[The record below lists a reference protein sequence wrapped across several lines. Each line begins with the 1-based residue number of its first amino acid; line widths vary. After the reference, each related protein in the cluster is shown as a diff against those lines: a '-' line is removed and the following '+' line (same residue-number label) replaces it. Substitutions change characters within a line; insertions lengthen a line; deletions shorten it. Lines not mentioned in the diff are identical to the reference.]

1 MVEGRSYSVCTLC
14 YTYNQESYI
23 LDALKGFTAQ
33 ESSTPVVYAI
43 VDDASTDKTPVVL
56 SAFLEENFNTDDS
69 QEAYVEKEGF
79 GSIYFARHR
88 TNVNCFF
95 AVILLRENHYRMK
108 KSKLPYLK
116 RWIDNSKYI
125 AICEGDDYWTDPKK
139 LQKQVDFLEAHDD
152 FVLCC
157 TAFTLTYDGREDDKT
172 IVRFDKDEIRL
183 EDMLQEYWIG
193 TLTTVL
199 KSELFTAFRR
209 PFDDLPMSDLPLW
222 CFLAMTGRIKYLPDV
237 TANYRQLSTSACHF
251 VDPKK
256 QYKFRL
262 DAMRVREYYAQAAG
276 KTAVAAPAFSKHAHF
291 ILDECYR
298 NGWLDFP
305 MDRLWHFVE
314 EYGHPSGYDRLKRWG
329 LRSAF
334 RLRLS
339 KKLFD
344 FLKRKVK

>member
-1 MVEGRSYSVCTLC
+1 MEQAARMMGTQYENMVCIHC
-14 YTYNQESYI
+14 MTYNQEKYI
-23 LDALKGFTAQ
+23 EDTLKGFVMQKTDFPFIAA
-33 ESSTPVVYAI
+33 VF
-43 VDDASTDKTPVVL
+43 DDFSTDGT
-56 SAFLEENFNTDDS
+56 ADIIRR
-69 QEAYVEKEGF
+69 YEKEYP
-79 GSIYFARHR
+79 SIIKGVY
-88 TNVNCFF
+88 
-95 AVILLRENHYRMK
+95 LPENYYSQR
-108 KSKLPYLK
+108 KSKLGLLK
-116 RWIDNSKYI
+116 PFDATAKYV
-125 AICEGDDYWTDPKK
+125 AICEGDDYWTDEYK

-157 TAFTLTYDGREDDKT
+157 TAFTLTYNGREDDKT
-172 IVRFDKDEIRL
+172 VVRFDKDVIRL
-183 EDMLQEYWIG
+183 EDLLQEYWIG

-222 CFLAMTGRIKYLPDV
+222 CFLATKGRIKYLPDV

-314 EYGHPSGYDRLKRWG
+314 EYGHPSGYDRLKCWG

>member
-1 MVEGRSYSVCTLC
+1 MEQAATMMGTPYENMVCIHC
-14 YTYNQESYI
+14 MTYNQEKYI
-23 LDALKGFTAQ
+23 EDTLKGFVMQKTDFPFIA
-33 ESSTPVVYAI
+33 VVF
-43 VDDASTDKTPVVL
+43 DDFSTDGT
-56 SAFLEENFNTDDS
+56 ADIIRR
-69 QEAYVEKEGF
+69 YEKEYP
-79 GSIYFARHR
+79 SIIKGVY
-88 TNVNCFF
+88 
-95 AVILLRENHYRMK
+95 LPENYYSQR
-108 KSKLPYLK
+108 KSKLGLLK
-116 RWIDNSKYI
+116 PFDATAKYV
-125 AICEGDDYWTDPKK
+125 AICEGDDYWTDEYK

-172 IVRFDKDEIRL
+172 VVRFDKDEIRL
-183 EDMLQEYWIG
+183 EDLLQEYWIG

-222 CFLAMTGRIKYLPDV
+222 CFLAMKGRIKYLPDV

>member
-1 MVEGRSYSVCTLC
+1 MEQAATMMGTPYENMVCIHC
-14 YTYNQESYI
+14 MTYNQEKYI
-23 LDALKGFTAQ
+23 EDTLKGFVMQKTDFPFIA
-33 ESSTPVVYAI
+33 VVF
-43 VDDASTDKTPVVL
+43 DDFSTDGT
-56 SAFLEENFNTDDS
+56 ADIIRR
-69 QEAYVEKEGF
+69 YEKEYP
-79 GSIYFARHR
+79 SIIKGVY
-88 TNVNCFF
+88 
-95 AVILLRENHYRMK
+95 LPENYYSQR
-108 KSKLPYLK
+108 KSKLGLLK
-116 RWIDNSKYI
+116 PFDATAKYV
-125 AICEGDDYWTDPKK
+125 AICEGDDYWTDEYK

-183 EDMLQEYWIG
+183 EDLLQEYWIG

-222 CFLAMTGRIKYLPDV
+222 CFLAMKGRIKYLPDV